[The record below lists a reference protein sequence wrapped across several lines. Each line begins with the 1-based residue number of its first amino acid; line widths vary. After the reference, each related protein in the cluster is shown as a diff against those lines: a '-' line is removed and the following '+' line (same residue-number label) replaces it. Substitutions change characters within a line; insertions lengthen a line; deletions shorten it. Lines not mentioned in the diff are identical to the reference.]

1 MPRGTSKYAKKAPA
15 GRHRKSQRKRARK
28 PTKRQLV
35 SARQPIVETK
45 KKVYEPSAPFTAT
58 ELTAQL
64 SVMIPDAWEKQSQGY
79 RDDDVV
85 GTSIFMKYL
94 TTKFYFNFNQG
105 GIVSKP
111 DPIDLRFI
119 IGWCKLPQNIAEQ
132 DVAEVGPPS
141 KVKGVVYNFN
151 PEQHVAN
158 YLKVSLDNPLE
169 SLDRSVFQIHKD
181 FRFAGMPRT
190 AVQPAAAGS
199 AVHYTRKNLW
209 LSHTWKPMKKL
220 KLQLVTESNS
230 GNGTHFSPC
239 NKEGQWIPFV
249 AIYNINSGN
258 FPSGSCPTYLTKSAS
273 YYTDS

>member
-1 MPRGTSKYAKKAPA
+1 MPRGKSKSANVRYKKKAPERR
-15 GRHRKSQRKRARK
+15 G
-28 PTKRQLV
+28 KRQQKRKLV
-35 SARQPIVETK
+35 SARAGIVETK
-45 KKVYEPSAPFTAT
+45 KKVFEPSAPFTAH
-58 ELTAQL
+58 ELTAHL
-64 SVMIPDAWEKQSQGY
+64 SVMIPDAWEKQSQGF

-111 DPIDLRFI
+111 DPIDLRI
-119 IGWCKLPQNIAEQ
+119 IMGWCKLPQNIAEQ
-132 DVAEVGPPS
+132 DVAVTGPPS
-141 KVKGVVYNFN
+141 KVKGVVYNYN
-151 PEQHVAN
+151 PEQHVAD

-169 SLDRSVFQIHKD
+169 SIDRSVFQIHKD
-181 FRFAGMPRT
+181 FRFSGMPRT
-190 AVQPAAAGS
+190 AVQPATAGA

-209 LSHTWKPMKKL
+209 LSHTWKPMRKL
-220 KLQLVTESNS
+220 KLQLVTDADS

-249 AIYNINSGN
+249 AVHNVNFGN
-258 FPSGSCPTYLTKSAS
+258 FPSGSCPTYLTKSTA